1 MSTYTRAP
9 KSARL
14 EGRGAIAQPDF
25 TISVAFALRA
35 TLPLV
40 PVTVKVKVPRG
51 VEEDV
56 RIARVELFDALT
68 GLGLKVAVEPEGS
81 PAIES
86 ATSPAKPPWEETLT
100 V

>member
-1 MSTYTRAP
+1 M
-9 KSARL
+9 
-14 EGRGAIAQPDF
+14 
-25 TISVAFALRA
+25 
-35 TLPLV
+35 PLV
-40 PVTVKVKVPRG
+40 PVTVKAKVPRG

-56 RIARVELFDALT
+56 RIARVELFGALT
-68 GLGLKVAVEPEGS
+68 GLGGLKVAVEPEGS